1 MYFYTYRLS
10 GKWPVETEI
19 ITKLSWL
26 KKLANSRLQENSVL
40 FRFFPEV
47 SLLKNITVPAR
58 RAIIGRNA
66 VRRPPVANGA
76 ACAVI
81 RHRPRPVEDVSCD
94 DGRYSYS
101 RSKFTIF
108 CRFSPVR
115 ASSLV
120 AAAIARSLSVMAT
133 GWKILLGVTAAAVF
147 GLVAYGRQVASRFSF
162 QISRYGDP
170 DFQGSMLTIPVII
183 RFNNPAD
190 FAIPVQRLLVN
201 SFLVQTDG
209 TFKPIAT
216 VDQSLSIPPGV
227 TEQPVRVDIDLEQLF
242 TNVLATLQTLFTFR
256 FNIFTRATVT
266 AAGVTLPPQE
276 FTNQIDLTEY
286 VA

>member
-1 MYFYTYRLS
+1 
-10 GKWPVETEI
+10 
-19 ITKLSWL
+19 
-26 KKLANSRLQENSVL
+26 
-40 FRFFPEV
+40 
-47 SLLKNITVPAR
+47 
-58 RAIIGRNA
+58 
-66 VRRPPVANGA
+66 
-76 ACAVI
+76 
-81 RHRPRPVEDVSCD
+81 
-94 DGRYSYS
+94 
-101 RSKFTIF
+101 
-108 CRFSPVR
+108 
-115 ASSLV
+115 
-120 AAAIARSLSVMAT
+120 MAT